1 VSGSGASGR
10 VTMFVTNDLRRDSRV
25 RREAATLAAA
35 GFEVVVMALGT
46 DATAATPVEALDGF
60 TVVRTPMPT
69 RSSRGQVS
77 VPRRWR
83 SPRAV
88 VRRLASFLYRRL
100 APLMG
105 DSVRYAIGWQFRWR
119 RWARHVLDGVR
130 PSDVWHAHDLNT
142 LQLALDCARRYGG
155 RVIYDSHEIFSE
167 AGLAARLPSVT
178 RRTLRRFERRWAR
191 RCDAVITVN
200 ESVADV
206 LRRSLGVARV
216 DVVHNCADPPAFAS
230 PLRERME
237 APASAPLILYHG
249 SLATGRGVEALVR
262 ALGDERLQDA
272 RLAIMGYGPLEEE
285 LGELA
290 AALGLGDRVR
300 LLEPVRPADLTSW
313 VAGADVA
320 AVPIEPTTLNHRLSS
335 PNKLFEAIAAGVPVV
350 GPDFV
355 EFRRIVLDPDLGPLG
370 VLYADHGP
378 DGIAGAIAQLLEAP
392 EEERAALRDRVA
404 RAAAERWNWDREGQR
419 LLAVYESIGVKP

>member
-1 VSGSGASGR
+1 
-10 VTMFVTNDLRRDSRV
+10 MFVTNDLRRDSRV

-46 DATAATPVEALDGF
+46 DATAEAPIEALDGF
-60 TVVRTPMPT
+60 TIVRTPMPT
-69 RSSRGQVS
+69 RSSARPGPGTAPTADREPVR
-77 VPRRWR
+77 RRWR

-88 VRRLASFLYRRL
+88 ARRVAAAFYRRL

-119 RWARHVLDGVR
+119 RWAGTVLDRVT

-142 LQLALDCARRYGG
+142 LQLALDSARRHGG
-155 RVIYDSHEIFSE
+155 KVIYDTHEIFSE

-191 RCDAVITVN
+191 HCDAVITVN

-216 DVVHNCADPPAFAS
+216 DVVHNCADPPLFAS
-230 PLRERME
+230 PLRARMG
-237 APASAPLILYHG
+237 ASPSTPLVLYHG
-249 SLATGRGVEALVR
+249 SLAPGRGVESLVR
-262 ALGDERLQDA
+262 ALGDERLRDA

-300 LLEPVRPADLTSW
+300 LLEPVPPADLTSW
-313 VAGADVA
+313 VAGADVV

-335 PNKLFEAIAAGVPVV
+335 PNKLFEAIAAGVPVI

-355 EFRRIVLDPDLGPLG
+355 EFRRIVLDPELGPLG
-370 VLYADHGP
+370 VLYTDHGP
-378 DGIAGAIAQLLEAP
+378 HGIAEAIARLLDAP

-404 RAAAERWNWDREGQR
+404 RAAAERWSWDREGQR